1 MNDSEMEMRR
11 RFLQQLVDDNGSL
24 LNQHYEFCSWAFD
37 SGSFKE
43 VRTDDG
49 CFRSD
54 LSELYIKWY
63 YQIYDRRKSATHREA
78 FN

>member
-43 VRTDDG
+43 VRTDDV
-49 CFRSD
+49 CFRSC
-54 LSELYIKWY
+54 LSLIH
-63 YQIYDRRKSATHREA
+63 I
-78 FN
+78 

>member
-1 MNDSEMEMRR
+1 MSDSEMEMRR
-11 RFLQQLVDDNGSL
+11 RFLQQLIDDNGSL
-24 LNQHYEFCSWAFD
+24 LNQHYEFCAWAFD

-43 VRTDDG
+43 VRTDDV

-63 YQIYDRRKSATHREA
+63 YQIYDRRKSAKNSEA